1 MPLERERERERD
13 MNKKFLAGVGFSLV
27 VSTMTNIA
35 PANADYPAVAGLT
48 QQAGTSSCPVFIDPT
63 PASIPANAKIVS
75 LSLSAKSVTM
85 TSGKATVLK
94 LQMPHKSSYA
104 AVTIK
109 CVKTTPFYPVLINS
123 KGLLQL
129 PAFALTKAGVY
140 TMTIK
145 DVKGTR
151 TLKITVK

>member
-1 MPLERERERERD
+1 
-13 MNKKFLAGVGFSLV
+13 MNKKFLMGLGFSLV
-27 VSTMTNIA
+27 VSTMSNIA

-48 QQAGTSSCPVFIDPT
+48 QQAGTSACPIFIDPT

-75 LSLSAKSVTM
+75 LSFSAKSANM

-94 LQMPHKSSYA
+94 LQMPHKNSYA

-109 CVKTTPFYPVLINS
+109 CVKTTPFYPVRIDS
-123 KGLLQL
+123 KGKLQL

-140 TMTIK
+140 TLTIK
-145 DVKGTR
+145 DGKGTR

>member
-1 MPLERERERERD
+1 
-13 MNKKFLAGVGFSLV
+13 MNKKFIEGLGLSLV
-27 VSTMTNIA
+27 VSTMTA
-35 PANADYPAVAGLT
+35 VSPASADYPAVAGLM
-48 QQAGTSSCPVFIDPT
+48 QSAGTSSCPVFIDPT

-75 LSLSAKSVTM
+75 LSLSARSAKM

-94 LQMPHKSSYA
+94 LQMPHKNSYA

-109 CVKTTPFYPVLINS
+109 CVKKTTPFYPVRIDS
-123 KGLLQL
+123 KGKLQL

-140 TMTIK
+140 TLTIK

-151 TLKITVK
+151 TLKITVKK

>member
-1 MPLERERERERD
+1 MRERERD
-13 MNKKFLAGVGFSLV
+13 MNKKFLAGLGFSLV

-129 PAFALTKAGVY
+129 PAFALIKAGVY
-140 TMTIK
+140 TLTIK

>member
-1 MPLERERERERD
+1 
-13 MNKKFLAGVGFSLV
+13 MNKKFLAGLGFSLV

-109 CVKTTPFYPVLINS
+109 CVKTTPLYPVLINS

-145 DVKGTR
+145 YVKGTI
-151 TLKITVK
+151 TLKINVK

>member
-1 MPLERERERERD
+1 MRERES
-13 MNKKFLAGVGFSLV
+13 MNKKFIVGLGFSLLA
-27 VSTMTNIA
+27 STIA
-35 PANADYPAVAGLT
+35 AISPANADYPAVPGLT
-48 QQAGTSSCPVFIDPT
+48 QQAGTTSCPVFIDPT

-75 LSLSAKSVTM
+75 LSVSAKSVTM

-94 LQMPHKSSYA
+94 LQMPHNKSYA
-104 AVTIK
+104 NVTIK
-109 CVKTTPFYPVLINS
+109 CVNTSRFYPVLINS

-129 PAFALTKAGVY
+129 PAFALIKAGVY